1 MNKVTKSG
9 LSSET
14 QMFNNTRLS
23 YCDDLGHVVFFPLLR
38 DGSASSLTPATFSV
52 NRILNEDCL
61 HKHT

>member
-1 MNKVTKSG
+1 MG

-52 NRILNEDCL
+52 NRTINDDCL